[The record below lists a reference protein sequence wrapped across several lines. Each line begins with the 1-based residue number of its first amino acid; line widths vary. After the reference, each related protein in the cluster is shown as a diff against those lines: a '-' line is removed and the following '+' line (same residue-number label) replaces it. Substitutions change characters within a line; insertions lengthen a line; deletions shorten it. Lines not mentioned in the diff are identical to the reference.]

1 MPTYAADF
9 NGESPMQRFLLL
21 LAMTLFLAC
30 AAAQAAAPLYRG
42 PYLQKATP
50 DTVVVVWRVDAETTP
65 VLRYG
70 TSPDALTSEV
80 RGEAIALRVSVDV
93 DAPADVPRLYTE
105 SPEEAAKRKKTDE
118 EPSTAPDTRQYEAQ
132 VTGLQP
138 ATKYYYGVYNGD
150 SLVAGGDGE
159 HYFVTHPPLGSA
171 SSMRLWVVGDSG
183 TGDQNQADV
192 HTAMRNY
199 IAKTGRPLDHYLHV
213 GDMAY
218 GDGTDGQ
225 FQKNFFAPYDAT
237 LRNTVCWPSMGNHE
251 GASSRGLSGTGPY
264 YDAYVV
270 PTAAEAGG
278 VASGTEA
285 YYSFDIADAHFICL
299 DSHDLDRS
307 PDAAMAQWLR
317 ADLEQAKAKWLIAY
331 WHHPPY
337 TLGSHDSN
345 KEQQLIEMRE
355 NFMPILESAGVDLV
369 LTGHSHIYE
378 RSMLIDG
385 AYHTPTVAEN
395 VVLDD
400 GDGNPEGDGAYRKS
414 EGLHPNEGHVSVVT
428 GNGGASMSRRGT
440 MPVMREIIVE
450 YGSVIVDIDGDTL
463 KGIMLNK
470 DGVTRDLF
478 SIVKEGTVTPQR
490 IEKPWQPEHDL
501 SKITRHTLTFMEDA
515 EGAAPANWR
524 IAQGDQAGL
533 AVALGD
539 NGKTKILRAKAEKG
553 TLVGLFE
560 GLKPAAYR
568 HETLL
573 RIPAEGGPV
582 GLVFSYVDEKNYGL
596 FIADAKAGTA
606 RASVVRDG
614 KETLLEE
621 RKVAVET
628 GKWVPMELTA
638 LDGKIEFVFGEAL
651 EFTVTPDAPLSAG
664 QLGFFV
670 PEGGSAEFMSFQIRL

>member
-1 MPTYAADF
+1 MQRHFFALALAASAALSCGTYA
-9 NGESPMQRFLLL
+9 ES
-21 LAMTLFLAC
+21 
-30 AAAQAAAPLYRG
+30 PLYRG
-42 PYLQKATP
+42 PYLQQATP
-50 DTVVVVWRVDAETTP
+50 ETVVVVWRTDAETTP

-70 TSPDALTSEV
+70 AAPDALTSEV
-80 RGEAIALRVSVDV
+80 SGDVIKLRVSADV
-93 DAPADVPRLYTE
+93 DAPADVPRLYAE
-105 SPEEAAKRKKTDE
+105 SAEEAAKRKNTDE
-118 EPSTAPDTRQYEAQ
+118 DPSTPPNTRQYEAH
-132 VTGLQP
+132 VTGLTP
-138 ATKYYYGVYNGD
+138 ATKYYYGVFSGD
-150 SLVAGGDGE
+150 TLLAGGDSE
-159 HYFVTHPPLGSA
+159 HYFLTHPPLGSK

-199 IAKTGRPLDHYLHV
+199 IAETKRPLDHYLHV

-218 GDGTDGQ
+218 GKGTDGQ

-237 LRNTVCWPSMGNHE
+237 LRNTVCWASMGNHE
-251 GASSRGLSGTGPY
+251 GGTSRGISGTGPY
-264 YDAYVV
+264 YDAYVC

-317 ADLEQAKAKWLIAY
+317 ADLEQAKAKWLIAF

-400 GDGNPEGDGAYRKS
+400 GDGNPEGDGAYHKS

-478 SIVKEGTVTPQR
+478 SIVKEGTVTPKR
-490 IEKPWQPEHDL
+490 IEKPWQPKADL
-501 SKITRHTLTFMEDA
+501 SLITRHNLNFSEDA
-515 EGAAPANWR
+515 AGARPSDWKVVR
-524 IAQGDQAGL
+524 GDETAAAVVAGEDGKRKHLQVTAAEQAS
-533 AVALGD
+533 
-539 NGKTKILRAKAEKG
+539 I
-553 TLVGLFE
+553 GLFE
-560 GLKPAAYR
+560 PLKWNTFDF
-568 HETLL
+568 ETLIRL
-573 RIPAEGGPV
+573 PEQGSTAA
-582 GLVFSYVDEKNYGL
+582 GLVFGYVDEKNYL
-596 FIADAKAGTA
+596 SAVFHQADG
-606 RASVVRDG
+606 VVRVSQVAGGDEKVLAE
-614 KETLLEE
+614 KEMPLE
-621 RKVAVET
+621 A
-628 GKWVPMELTA
+628 GKWLQLICVVEGNTLKVEGLDDMEIPVA
-638 LDGKIEFVFGEAL
+638 
-651 EFTVTPDAPLSAG
+651 LSAT
-664 QLGFFV
+664 L
-670 PEGGSAEFMSFQIRL
+670 PESRMGYIVGPKSKAEFLAFQIKR

>member
-1 MPTYAADF
+1 MQPHFLTLALAA
-9 NGESPMQRFLLL
+9 SAAFLCN
-21 LAMTLFLAC
+21 AFAE
-30 AAAQAAAPLYRG
+30 APLYRG
-42 PYLQKATP
+42 PYLQQATSE
-50 DTVVVVWRVDAETTP
+50 TVVVVWRTNADTMPE
-65 VLRYG
+65 LRYG
-70 TSPDALTSEV
+70 TAPEALTSEV
-80 RGEAIALRVSVDV
+80 NGDAITLRVAADV
-93 DAPADVPRLYTE
+93 DAPESVPRLFAE
-105 SPEEAAKRKKTDE
+105 SPEDAAKRKSTDDS
-118 EPSTAPDTRQYEAQ
+118 PSTLPGTRQYEAH
-132 VTGLQP
+132 VKGLKP
-138 ATKYYYGVYNGD
+138 ATKYYYAVYDGETR
-150 SLVAGGDGE
+150 LAGGDSD
-159 HYFVTHPPLGSA
+159 HYFLTHPPIGTVSN
-171 SSMRLWVVGDSG
+171 MRLWVVGDSG

-192 HTAMRNY
+192 HTAMRDY
-199 IAKTGRPLDHYLHV
+199 VTKTGRPLDHYLHV

-218 GDGTDGQ
+218 GKGTDGQ
-225 FQKNFFAPYDAT
+225 FQDHFFVPYAVT
-237 LRNTVCWPSMGNHE
+237 LQNTVCWASIGNHE
-251 GASSRGLSGTGPY
+251 GGTSRGISGTGPFF
-264 YDAYVV
+264 DAYVV

-317 ADLEQAKAKWLIAY
+317 ADLEQTKAKWLIAF

-345 KEQQLIEMRE
+345 KEQQLIEMRA
-355 NFMPILESAGVDLV
+355 NFMPILESAGVDVV

-385 AYHTPTVAEN
+385 AYATPTVAEN

-440 MPVMREIIVE
+440 MPVMREILVE
-450 YGSVIVDIDGDTL
+450 FGSVILDIDGDTL

-470 DGVTRDLF
+470 DGETRDLF
-478 SIVKEGTVTPQR
+478 SIVKEGKVTPER
-490 IEKPWQPEHDL
+490 IEKPWQPDHDL
-501 SKITRHTLTFMEDA
+501 SKITRHTLTFMDDV

-524 IAQGDQAGL
+524 IAQGDSAKV

-539 NGKTKILRAKAEKG
+539 NGKTKVLRANAADG
-553 TLVGLFE
+553 TLLGLFE

-573 RIPAEGGPV
+573 RMSADGAA
-582 GLVFSYVDEKNYGL
+582 GLVFAYADDKNYSL
-596 FIADAKAGTA
+596 FIADAKAGTV
-606 RASVVRDG
+606 RASVFRDG

-621 RKVAVET
+621 KKVAVEA
-628 GKWVPMELTA
+628 GKWVPMDLTV
-638 LDGKIEFVFGEAL
+638 LDGKIAFSFGEDV
-651 EFTVTPDAPLSAG
+651 EFSVTPEKALPAG
-664 QLGFFV
+664 QLGFLV
-670 PEGGSAEFMSFQIRL
+670 PEGGNSEFMSFQIRL